1 MASTLPN
8 PSANHNEIQSRLLG
22 DSLRHHEETN
32 IWSKNTDINTFRGNV
47 ETKDGFEKLHKGID
61 TGNKLLVQQNEETD
75 NQTNSLARAFSS
87 VTGVFER
94 LGKSLR
100 GASFS
105 KMFDDFRVELGN
117 TAAFMKTGGER
128 FHTGMKELTNGIGFI
143 GPLMNNLK
151 SAMFKGIA
159 IFNILAGTLTMF
171 GGILNLLTFG
181 ILGNLVGGLRDFG
194 GSLKEKAG
202 KGLKSAK
209 EKITSSME
217 LGTFK
222 QSREGAATNKS
233 ATELNALK
241 KVDPSAEFASEVG
254 DTTVNISGQSIQ
266 DIGSSINYYGEA
278 NANAEKRHKQKVADK
293 EKELVEKRNKYNL
306 VRDKRMFSE
315 KRKEERKLF
324 RLKIKNSLIEKKNI
338 AKEYILRKAQEGKL
352 FAIRMGQSILTGLVT
367 MAPFLALLAVVGS
380 ITAAAVLFKD
390 EAVTGI
396 TKAVQTIGKEI
407 DNLFASLRNALVK
420 MGILKPKVTPT
431 PKPTVKPTTTTPKI
445 NQVKELVPGKD
456 ALKKVGGQV
465 LKKIPIA
472 GAGYETFAD
481 AKSNNEKLDLITAA
495 YNNKTPVIDDGAG
508 GLRPLTKEEFEG
520 AIKANKANAAGSVG
534 RGAGA
539 LGGAAAGAAIG
550 SIIPGVGTLVGGV
563 VGGLVGGIFGGRA
576 GDKVATDIAGDMLGV
591 DDPQGMIDALTSN
604 IETNLS
610 GDALANLKSD
620 IDSSKIT
627 GGGDTVVNNVA
638 NTNNVNNQESMDVKI
653 ENGMDTQFSYSTN
666 MA

>member
-47 ETKDGFEKLHKGID
+47 ETKDGFEKLNKGID
-61 TGNKLLVQQNEETD
+61 TGNKLLVQQNEGIDVE
-75 NQTNSLARAFSS
+75 TNSFLRAISS
-87 VTGVFER
+87 ITGVFER

-100 GASFS
+100 DESFS
-105 KMFDDFRVELGN
+105 KMFDKLRVEVGN

-143 GPLMNNLK
+143 GPAMNNLK
-151 SAMFKGIA
+151 SAIFKGIA

-171 GGILNLLTFG
+171 GGILNLLSFG
-181 ILGNLVGGLRDFG
+181 ILGKLVGIFRDFG
-194 GSLKEKAG
+194 SSLKESVG
-202 KGLKSAK
+202 KKFTGAK
-209 EKITSSME
+209 EKITGSME
-217 LGTFK
+217 LDAFK
-222 QSREGAATNKS
+222 RSAAQK
-233 ATELNALK
+233 
-241 KVDPSAEFASEVG
+241 DIDSAEKDIADFNDKDNQKERAFGNQVA
-254 DTTVNISGQSIQ
+254 DNTVNISGQSIQ
-266 DIGSSINYYGEA
+266 DIGNSVANKGESNDRFEMREYEA
-278 NANAEKRHKQKVADK
+278 KMDLEEALADK
-293 EKELVEKRNKYNL
+293 KKKQQELFNKKREKDESKFQAGRIV
-306 VRDKRMFSE
+306 
-315 KRKEERKLF
+315 KEGLFFLF
-324 RLKIKNSLIEKKNI
+324 R
-338 AKEYILRKAQEGKL
+338 
-352 FAIRMGQSILTGLVT
+352 
-367 MAPFLALLAVVGS
+367 MAPYLAL
-380 ITAAAVLFKD
+380 AAGVAWTVNTMKETGETF
-390 EAVTGI
+390 ATGI
-396 TKAVQTIGKEI
+396 ATAVQLVKTKITDIFKG
-407 DNLFASLRNALVK
+407 LRASLSKMFPKLV
-420 MGILKPKVTPT
+420 PPA
-431 PKPTVKPTTTTPKI
+431 PTTPKGTKLNKAGKLI
-445 NQVKELVPGKD
+445 DEKTGKFVKNTVANSADDVAKSGAKEI
-456 ALKKVGGQV
+456 AKKAGSQV

-472 GAGYETFAD
+472 GAVYETVSD
-481 AKSNNEKLDLITAA
+481 ANTNAEKLDLITAA
-495 YNNKTPVIDDGAG
+495 YENKTPVIDDGNG

-620 IDSSKIT
+620 IDSSKMA

-638 NTNNVNNQESMDVKI
+638 NTNNVNNQESLQVNMESVND
-653 ENGMDTQFSYSTN
+653 NQFSYSTG
-666 MA
+666 